1 LSALECLKSCV
12 DSKGA
17 GVNSHRY
24 IVAAQEPE
32 IRGEMRSIPGVPL
45 IYITRSIV
53 LLEPISGVSTDTR
66 ERAERGKF
74 REGIRGTRKRKRDEQ
89 EDTLVGE
96 EVPGRARQDQ
106 EGPQARKKGKRAKG
120 PNPLSVK
127 KPKKRENQ

>member
-1 LSALECLKSCV
+1 V
-12 DSKGA
+12 DPKGA

-24 IVAAQEPE
+24 IVATQEPE
-32 IRGEMRSIPGVPL
+32 IRSKMRSIPGVPL

-53 LLEPISGVSTDTR
+53 LLEPMSGVSTDTR
-66 ERAERGKF
+66 ERAEREKF
-74 REGIRGTRKRKRDEQ
+74 RDGIRGTRKRKRDEQ

-106 EGPQARKKGKRAKG
+106 DGPQVQKKGKWAKGPKG

-127 KPKKRENQ
+127 KSKKRENQ